1 MKKLILTS
9 LCILMGMTSVSAQNA
24 AVKVATVKAASD
36 KESLKKEILEVSQRT
51 NNYFMTDRKSVV

>member
-36 KESLKKEILEVSQRT
+36 KESLKKEILSITAHQQLLHDEVQ
-51 NNYFMTDRKSVV
+51 

>member
-24 AVKVATVKAASD
+24 AVKTAAIKAASD
-36 KESLKKEILEVSQRT
+36 KESLKKEILEVS
-51 NNYFMTDRKSVV
+51 